1 MADALIAQGDRVL
14 ATDIDEAALARLAQG
29 MPPEQV
35 PTARLDVTS
44 ATAWQGVIDDAC
56 QRWGGID
63 VLFNIA
69 GYLQPGYVFELKIE
83 DVDRHFDINTKGVI
97 FGTRIAAERMVAQGT
112 GHIVNIA
119 SMAAYAPIPGISLYS
134 ASKFAVRA
142 FSLAAAMELK
152 DRGVA
157 VTVVCP
163 DAVATPMLDK
173 QKDYEEAA
181 LTFTAPRIL
190 QPEEVAAEL
199 VGPVLERRPFE
210 VALPRSRKWL
220 ARMMDTFPDL
230 APMVQPMFMK
240 QGRAR
245 QSR

>member
-1 MADALIAQGDRVL
+1 MTDRDAV
-14 ATDIDEAALARLAQG
+14 EALVDAVCSEHG
-29 MPPEQV
+29 
-35 PTARLDVTS
+35 RLDLMFNNAGIAIVGPVADFS
-44 ATAWQGVIDDAC
+44 LDQWDRLVDVNIRGVI
-56 QRWGGID
+56 
-63 VLFNIA
+63 
-69 GYLQPGYVFELKIE
+69 Y
-83 DVDRHFDINTKGVI
+83 
-97 FGTRIAAERMVAQGT
+97 GTHAAYRRMVAQGS

-119 SMAAYAPIPGISLYS
+119 SMAAYAPIPGIALYS

-220 ARMMDTFPDL
+220 ARVMDTFPDL